1 MPTIRRLLE
10 HPQEAE
16 RIRRAGRARTLRD
29 HTWASVWR
37 EILQDQSVRF
47 THSIAD
53 DHSG

>member
-1 MPTIRRLLE
+1 VETIRRLLD

-37 EILQDQSVRF
+37 AILQEQRSLQ
-47 THSIAD
+47 
-53 DHSG
+53 